1 MYRIKQFRTA
11 TMAALLTL
19 STGAQATVAVNAN
32 LRYAG
37 NDRVLATHVA
47 INGVDNYIYIGSYQI
62 QQQGQPG
69 SFAAYCVDPFQDV
82 NSSYVAYERSPLVAA
97 NLPPDQTARFAAVS
111 RLFGN
116 AYAGSLA
123 DGTRAAGFQL
133 ALWEVWQDDG
143 MLTTGSIRS
152 LGSSDAGMVAEA
164 NRLLANM
171 PGWSAGTAYDLT
183 YYFNAAYQDY
193 ASALVLEVPEPGT
206 YALLLAGLGML
217 GLARRRQRDG
227 RHAKVTTS

>member
-1 MYRIKQFRTA
+1 MYGFRR
-11 TMAALLTL
+11 L
-19 STGAQATVAVNAN
+19 STAAAAILSLTFAAGAYGETTD

-37 NDRVLATHVA
+37 NNRVLATHVA

-97 NLPPDQTARFAAVS
+97 HLPPDQTARFAAVS

-116 AYAGSLA
+116 AYAESLA

-152 LGSSDAGMVAEA
+152 LGSSDAGMVAET

-206 YALLLAGLGML
+206 YALLLAGLGLL